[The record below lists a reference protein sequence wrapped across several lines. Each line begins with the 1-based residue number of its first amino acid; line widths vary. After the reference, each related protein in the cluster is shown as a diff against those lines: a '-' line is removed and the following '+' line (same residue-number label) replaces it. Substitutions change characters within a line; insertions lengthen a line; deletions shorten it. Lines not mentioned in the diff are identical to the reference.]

1 MHESTVS
8 RAVNGKYLETDFG
21 VFELKKFFTTRIPT
35 NSTEQT
41 EDLSADTA
49 KKKLQEL
56 VDQEDKNKPLS
67 DQKLVELLKKKDEI
81 AISRRTVAKY
91 RDLLGIPSSSK
102 RKTL

>member
-1 MHESTVS
+1 
-8 RAVNGKYLETDFG
+8 
-21 VFELKKFFTTRIPT
+21 KFFTTRIPT

-67 DQKLVELLKKKDEI
+67 DQKLVELLKKDEI

-102 RKTL
+102 RKRYDN